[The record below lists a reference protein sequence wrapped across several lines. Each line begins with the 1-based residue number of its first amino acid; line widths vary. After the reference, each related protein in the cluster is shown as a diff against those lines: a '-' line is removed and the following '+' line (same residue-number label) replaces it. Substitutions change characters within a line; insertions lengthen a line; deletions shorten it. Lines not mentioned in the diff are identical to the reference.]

1 MSVIVVAVMILAPF
15 IGAVSIAL
23 VAVSIG
29 LCVSRSKLKLSPKR
43 EEVHSNNRP
52 AHIIASKTLPVPPTI
67 VEEYEDIENGYAEHV
82 DSGYRNIAGGHH
94 TIPTEV
100 PKTEPTER
108 KVVRP
113 IAPTPTEREYLEFIE
128 EDPAQWEVTSNISYV
143 GPDETTEV

>member
-15 IGAVSIAL
+15 IGAVLIAL

-67 VEEYEDIENGYAEHV
+67 VEEYEDVENDYAEHTE
-82 DSGYRNIAGGHH
+82 SSYRDLADGNF

-100 PKTEPTER
+100 PN
-108 KVVRP
+108 
-113 IAPTPTEREYLEFIE
+113 A
-128 EDPAQWEVTSNISYV
+128 
-143 GPDETTEV
+143 